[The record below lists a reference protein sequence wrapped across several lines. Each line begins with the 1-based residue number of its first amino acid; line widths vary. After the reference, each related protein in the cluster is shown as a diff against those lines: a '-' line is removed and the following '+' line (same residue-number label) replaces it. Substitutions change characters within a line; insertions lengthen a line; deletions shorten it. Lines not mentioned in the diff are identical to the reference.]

1 LYPVPDVES
10 TEVRQLSDRYTR
22 LSDRFRSVWTFYQFL
37 GGVFKHRGDGDMPV
51 HRDFQ
56 GLYRRLQELVP
67 QLPAGASPPLER
79 ELDRVESELDE
90 IHHELAELE
99 QQFSP
104 SVLRRFFD
112 HLKRQDEK
120 ILYALA
126 KFYLRSNSGQ
136 EDRFDKLDILLT
148 RLAEVPIDDERIAVR
163 STAELRPAF
172 QRLASYGAVT
182 GLPREERHALV
193 KAVRELRDEMSRID
207 DFNTLLESDVHGRF
221 RTLKRQLGAS
231 VLDPDL
237 LIEIVATNIE
247 AANRFRTLYREEEAR
262 ILEDTNKIFEIERYL
277 ERNPGLASE
286 QLRRELDHFR
296 RSRERF
302 DSGRRDDNVKR
313 DDVAELRRAMRS
325 VLELFDPRGRGAHS
339 RNDSPGLE
347 LELDDSDARAD
358 AAAGGEGPE
367 PFELAET
374 LDAEDPG
381 RESTSLAE
389 LLPPDPLLNEPLH
402 KIMFALELVE
412 WDRPPEQLATA
423 KELHGLRLEPWEVDA
438 YRRLVERSLPEGSL
452 EHLRAAFYL
461 TSAALRLRMEEERQ
475 EIERALR
482 ADRQERVEE
491 LLESSAQSLE
501 RAREVE
507 RRFLWFAEDLLYR
520 GVTDQLEHVYRSR
533 FRFLFAYSELW
544 LAHQA
549 NGGITPL

>member
-1 LYPVPDVES
+1 MES

-37 GGVFKHRGDGDMPV
+37 GGVFKHRGDGEIPV

-67 QLPAGASPPLER
+67 QLSAGPSQQLGR
-79 ELDRVESELDE
+79 ELDRIEGDLDE
-90 IHHELAELE
+90 IHRELADLE

-126 KFYLRSNSGQ
+126 KFYLRSNGDQ
-136 EDRFDKLDILLT
+136 GDRFDKLDILLT
-148 RLAEVPIDDERIAVR
+148 RLAEVPIDDERIATR
-163 STAELRPAF
+163 SAAELRPAF
-172 QRLASYGAVT
+172 QRLCSYGRVT
-182 GLPREERHALV
+182 VLPPEERHALV

-207 DFNTLLESDVHGRF
+207 DFNALLESDVHGRF

-237 LIEIVATNIE
+237 LIEVVATNIE

-302 DSGRRDDNVKR
+302 DSGRREDNVKR
-313 DDVAELRRAMRS
+313 EDVAELQRAMRS
-325 VLELFDPRGRGAHS
+325 VLQLFDSRSRGAD
-339 RNDSPGLE
+339 RRDQPAELE
-347 LELDDSDARAD
+347 LELDEPPSSAPTDSDA
-358 AAAGGEGPE
+358 GG
-367 PFELAET
+367 PFELAEALEPGQT
-374 LDAEDPG
+374 G

-389 LLPPDPLLNEPLH
+389 LLPPDPLLSEPLH
-402 KIMFALELVE
+402 TIMFALELVE

-438 YRRLVERSLPEGSL
+438 YRRLVERSLAAGSL
-452 EHLRAAFYL
+452 EHHRAAFYL
-461 TSAALRLRMEEERQ
+461 TSAALRLRMEEERE

-491 LLESSAQSLE
+491 LLESSSQSLE

-507 RRFLWFAEDLLYR
+507 RRFQWFAEDLLYR
-520 GVTDQLEHVYRSR
+520 GVTDQLEQVYRSR
-533 FRFLFAYSELW
+533 FRFLRAYSALW

>member
-1 LYPVPDVES
+1 MYPVFDVES
-10 TEVRQLSDRYTR
+10 TEVNQLSDRYTR

-37 GGVFKHRGDGDMPV
+37 GGVFKHRGDGEMPV
-51 HRDFQ
+51 RQDFQ

-67 QLPAGASPPLER
+67 QLSSGPSPQVER
-79 ELDRVESELDE
+79 ELERVESDLDE
-90 IHHELAELE
+90 IHRELAELE
-99 QQFSP
+99 NQFSP

-120 ILYALA
+120 ILYALV
-126 KFYLRSNSGQ
+126 KFYLRSDGDQ
-136 EDRFDKLDILLT
+136 GDRFDKLDILLT
-148 RLAEVPIDDERIAVR
+148 RLAEVPIDDERTASR
-163 STAELRPAF
+163 SASELRPAF
-172 QRLASYGAVT
+172 QQLASYGHVT
-182 GLPREERHALV
+182 VLPPEERHALV
-193 KAVRELRDEMSRID
+193 KAVRELRDEMSRVD
-207 DFNTLLESDVHGRF
+207 DFNTLLESGVHDRF

-237 LIEIVATNIE
+237 LVEVVAANIE
-247 AANRFRTLYREEEAR
+247 AANRFRMLYREEEAR

-302 DSGRRDDNVKR
+302 DSGRREDNVKR
-313 DDVAELRRAMRS
+313 DNVAELQRAMRS
-325 VLELFDPRGRGAHS
+325 VLELFDPRSRGA
-339 RNDSPGLE
+339 DQPDEPAGLE
-347 LELDDSDARAD
+347 LDIELDIEPDEA
-358 AAAGGEGPE
+358 GPE
-367 PFELAET
+367 APAEG
-374 LDAEDPG
+374 DVRAPVEPGHGG

-423 KELHGLRLEPWEVDA
+423 RELHGLRLEPWEVDA
-438 YRRLVERSLPEGSL
+438 YRRLVERALPEGSL
-452 EHLRAAFYL
+452 EHHRAAFYL

-491 LLESSAQSLE
+491 LLECSGQSLE

-507 RRFLWFAEDLLYR
+507 RRYQWFADDLLYR
-520 GVTDQLEHVYRSR
+520 GVTDQLEQVYRSR
-533 FRFLFAYSELW
+533 FRFLHAYSELW